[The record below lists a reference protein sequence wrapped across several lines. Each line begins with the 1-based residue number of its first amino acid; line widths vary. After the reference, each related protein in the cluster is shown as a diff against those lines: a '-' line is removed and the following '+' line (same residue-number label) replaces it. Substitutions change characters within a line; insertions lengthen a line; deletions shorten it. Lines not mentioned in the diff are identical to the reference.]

1 MRRAAGELII
11 GYGNELRGDDA
22 AGPLAAR
29 QLAAAGFNAI
39 DSVQLLPEFAERIAA
54 ASKVIFIDCCVD
66 VTPGE
71 IAVNQIKPAESHRL
85 HDLSPESL
93 LALTKLL
100 YHAQPEA
107 YLIGIGP
114 ASLDLGATP
123 QRRGLT
129 RAVRRAARLARADAH
144 DGGCYRAKRES
155 K

>member
-39 DSVQLLPEFAERIAA
+39 DSIQLLPEFAERIAA

-66 VTPGE
+66 LAPGE
-71 IAVNQIKPAESHRL
+71 IAVNRVAPAESQRL

-93 LALTKLL
+93 LTLTKLL

-114 ASLDLGATP
+114 TSLDLGATP
-123 QRRGLT
+123 QRRGLS
-129 RAVRRAARLARADAH
+129 RAIRCAARLARTDAY
-144 DGGCYRAKRES
+144 DGGCCRAKRES
-155 K
+155 E